1 MDAPGEATREF
12 RVFARDRDNGF
23 IGASEPELFFLRE
36 LGVLTSLRF
45 YKSHGHGLRHGCSNR
60 ADVHEEVYHVFGS
73 LN

>member
-12 RVFARDRDNGF
+12 RVYARDRDNGF
-23 IGASEPELFFLRE
+23 IEASEPELLYLHV
-36 LGVLTSLRF
+36 LGVLTNLRF

-60 ADVHEEVYHVFGS
+60 ADVHYDVYHVFGS